1 MAKYTLN
8 TYGWSFEAI
17 CKTLTHEQ
25 VQLIRDKMEEEG
37 FSELHEI
44 RFELDELLDLDF
56 WDGEVLHKTEAFDN
70 GAMHFELLDEE
81 ENKVLEFGINDVG
94 DLYETIEDYDDKYE
108 YRGYEVIPEYNV
120 PPTNLYLSVDEN
132 KGGIF
137 KFEFESDTV
146 PTPLDF
152 TYSSG
157 SIGIYI
163 AACTSSALTF
173 NTAYYDLEIYYP
185 VPGNPVCPITT
196 RLLEGQI
203 RLSQQVTI

>member
-25 VQLIRDKMEEEG
+25 VQIIRDKMEEEG

-44 RFELDELLDLDF
+44 RFDLDELLDLDF

-70 GAMHFELLDEE
+70 GTMHFEIIDEE
-81 ENKVLEFGINDVG
+81 GNKVLEFGINELG

-157 SIGIYI
+157 SIDTPDGD
-163 AACTSSALTF
+163 
-173 NTAYYDLEIYYP
+173 YDFVDKIFFKGQPLEIEDYLDNSGKSSSC
-185 VPGNPVCPITT
+185 VIFTLGGDII
-196 RLLEGQI
+196 E
-203 RLSQQVTI
+203 